1 MRRNSNRARSISIEA
16 GSGYSPA
23 STACPASCFSSSTS
37 SGHSHAFPPRSLPEA
52 LRAVATKGVTTMKT
66 CLVVDDSGVV
76 RRIAR
81 RILEELA
88 FNVSE
93 AGDGM
98 EALERCGQGMPDA
111 ILLDWNMPVMDGPS
125 FLRALR
131 GSAGGTEPKVIFC
144 TTENDMDH
152 I

>member
-1 MRRNSNRARSISIEA
+1 
-16 GSGYSPA
+16 
-23 STACPASCFSSSTS
+23 
-37 SGHSHAFPPRSLPEA
+37 
-52 LRAVATKGVTTMKT
+52 MKT

-76 RRIAR
+76 RKIAR

-93 AGDGM
+93 AGNGQ
-98 EALERCGQGMPDA
+98 EALDSCGRTMPDA
-111 ILLDWNMPVMDGPS
+111 VLLDWNMPVMDGPS

-131 GSAGGTEPKVIFC
+131 ESDGGLAPKVIFC

-152 I
+152 ITQAIQDGGDEYIMKPFDADILKSKLEEVGLI